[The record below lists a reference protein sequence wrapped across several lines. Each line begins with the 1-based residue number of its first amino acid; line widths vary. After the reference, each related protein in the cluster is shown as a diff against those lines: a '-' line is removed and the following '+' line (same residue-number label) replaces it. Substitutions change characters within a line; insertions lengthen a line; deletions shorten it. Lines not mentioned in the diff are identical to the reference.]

1 MNSRQHNYDLLISQI
16 SALTNGE
23 SDMIANM
30 ANISA
35 VIFNGLPDINWAG
48 FYLFKQGQLVLG
60 PFQGNPACI
69 RIPMG
74 RGVCGMAA
82 ETQQTQVVND
92 VHVFA
97 GHIACDTASNSEIVI
112 PIVKEGVLI
121 GVLDVDSPSFSRFD
135 ESDAEYLCKVVDI
148 LISSMSVNSFSVD
161 TALSVDTKKLEP
173 TE

>member
-1 MNSRQHNYDLLISQI
+1 MNSLQQNYDLLISQI
-16 SALTNGE
+16 TALTYGE

-48 FYLFKQGQLVLG
+48 FYLYKQSQLVLG

-74 RGVCGMAA
+74 RGVCGLAA
-82 ETQQTQVVND
+82 ETQRTQVVND
-92 VHVFA
+92 VHDFA
-97 GHIACDTASNSEIVI
+97 GHIACDAASNSEIVV
-112 PIVKEGVLI
+112 PIIKNGVLI

-148 LISSMSVNSFSVD
+148 LISSMSVDTFSVD
-161 TALSVDTKKLEP
+161 TSLSGNTKKLES